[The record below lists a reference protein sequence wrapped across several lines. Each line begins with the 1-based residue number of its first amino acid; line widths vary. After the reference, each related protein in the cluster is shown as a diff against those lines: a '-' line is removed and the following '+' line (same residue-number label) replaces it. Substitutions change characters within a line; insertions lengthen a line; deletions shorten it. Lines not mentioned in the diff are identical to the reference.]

1 MLSIGCKFTALPL
14 LLKASGVQG
23 LSVLGKGKKEE
34 EGKGERKRTRNGAED
49 QPNIGAEKKEV
60 ENEV

>member
-1 MLSIGCKFTALPL
+1 MSIGCKLAPLPY

-34 EGKGERKRTRNGAED
+34 EGKGERKRTCNGAED
-49 QPNIGAEKKEV
+49 QPYIGAEKKEV